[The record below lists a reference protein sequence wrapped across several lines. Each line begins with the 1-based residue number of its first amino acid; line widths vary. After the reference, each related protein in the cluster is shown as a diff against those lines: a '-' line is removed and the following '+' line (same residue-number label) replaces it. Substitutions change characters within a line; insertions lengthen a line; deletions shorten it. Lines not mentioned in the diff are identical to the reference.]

1 MSGLVPFSKVS
12 VMVEEP
18 SEADCEVKY
27 SRLSMPVSCCSITCV
42 TVVSTVAAFAP
53 G

>member
-1 MSGLVPFSKVS
+1 MSALVPFSNVR
-12 VMVEEP
+12 VMAAEP

-27 SRLSMPVSCCSITCV
+27 SRWSRPVSCCSMIWV
-42 TVVSTVAAFAP
+42 TVVSTVAALAP

>member
-1 MSGLVPFSKVS
+1 MSGLVPFWKVS
-12 VMVEEP
+12 VMFAEP

-27 SRLSMPVSCCSITCV
+27 KRLSRPVSCCSMTWV
-42 TVVSTVAAFAP
+42 TVVSTVAALAP

>member
-1 MSGLVPFSKVS
+1 MSGLVPLSKVS
-12 VMVEEP
+12 VMVDEP

-27 SRLSMPVSCCSITCV
+27 RRLSIPVSCCSITCV
-42 TVVSTVAAFAP
+42 TVLSTVAALAP